1 MGYFAKR
8 TASAQQ
14 IDVGVSRCAVA
25 GAYKGD
31 SFADDMRTRF
41 LILYDTCAI
50 AIALYRRAYMQ
61 QRAFS
66 YVLYR
71 CVDETYDSK

>member
-41 LILYDTCAI
+41 LILYDNMC
-50 AIALYRRAYMQ
+50 
-61 QRAFS
+61 
-66 YVLYR
+66 
-71 CVDETYDSK
+71 DSNSFISQGIHATKSF

>member
-8 TASAQQ
+8 TASTQQ

-41 LILYDTCAI
+41 FILYDNMCDSNSFISQGIHATKSFQLCA
-50 AIALYRRAYMQ
+50 LQVRGRNMRQ
-61 QRAFS
+61 
-66 YVLYR
+66 
-71 CVDETYDSK
+71 